1 MKKEAKK
8 AYKYVAVMLV
18 FVIAILIMV
27 CLSESRLE
35 NQQKEFENKITIEQ
49 KQVEVLEKKVDEL
62 ENENQELKEMLEKK
76 MAAQADFDTQTQ
88 AMNDLV
94 EIYKLIEDNKIA
106 AAKEKFRR
114 IETMGFDDSALAL
127 YGAIEKILL
136 K

>member
-18 FVIAILIMV
+18 FVIAILVMV
-27 CLSESRLE
+27 CLSENRLE
-35 NQQKEFENKITIEQ
+35 NQQKEFENKITIGQ
-49 KQVEVLEKKVDEL
+49 KQVEVLEKKVEVL
-62 ENENQELKEMLEKK
+62 EDENQELKETLEKK
-76 MAAQADFDTQTQ
+76 MTAQSDFDTQAQ
-88 AMNDLV
+88 AMSDLI

-106 AAKEKFRR
+106 AAKERFRR
-114 IETMGFDDSALAL
+114 IEPMGFDDSALAL